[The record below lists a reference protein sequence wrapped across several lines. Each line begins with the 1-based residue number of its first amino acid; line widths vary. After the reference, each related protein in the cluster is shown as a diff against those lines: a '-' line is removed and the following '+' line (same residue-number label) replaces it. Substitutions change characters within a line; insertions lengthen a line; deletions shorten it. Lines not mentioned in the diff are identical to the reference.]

1 MQISC
6 PKCSA
11 RYELDDRLVPSGG
24 APVQCTSCKFIFT
37 AKPEAV
43 PRAAPAPAPAQP
55 SSSTKTQIFGRAPV
69 KSVNA
74 PPAQERPKPNAP
86 GASAPPARPSAAE
99 TIHFGSLPIPTAAR
113 PPAKETVLFG
123 SASAIP
129 ARTPAPNNALH
140 TQIFGKGSL
149 PPAARANA
157 DGSRPALQG
166 PANSAADSALGLAP
180 EPPRPPKVE
189 LPPAN
194 LPFLSQVAGDSTEV
208 EDLKPFVQRHRVA
221 LIIAVVLALL
231 GGLGAR
237 FFSRRKPVVP
247 EEAAAIHEQAISF
260 LRRDDGNSKQEA
272 VRELELLR
280 KSYPGF
286 IQARATLLLALSL
299 QWDDAQMTVQ
309 HNKLASEALSRKIAA
324 VEEKK
329 ASTDWPNRVNA
340 MNEQLRVLRAQELP
354 LKDRVSSL
362 AKRAGEAFA
371 ALEPSEDLAVVRA
384 QAVYQGVNASDQ
396 AVGLGEKYRSLGG
409 TDGWDSIAY
418 AEFVINAKGAPEI
431 AAKGRFALEKLRASD
446 PAFVR
451 AYLLGARLELQQ
463 NRYESAATLL
473 DAAVA
478 LNPAHEAARRTL
490 AWVQSVQQPEPDRL
504 P

>member
-1 MQISC
+1 
-6 PKCSA
+6 
-11 RYELDDRLVPSGG
+11 
-24 APVQCTSCKFIFT
+24 
-37 AKPEAV
+37 
-43 PRAAPAPAPAQP
+43 
-55 SSSTKTQIFGRAPV
+55 V

-74 PPAQERPKPNAP
+74 PRPQERPKPNPP
-86 GASAPPARPSAAE
+86 GASAAAARPSAAE
-99 TIHFGSLPIPTAAR
+99 TIHFGSLPAPTAPR

-123 SASAIP
+123 SAGAVP

-157 DGSRPALQG
+157 DASLPAPQGSPS
-166 PANSAADSALGLAP
+166 SAPDSLLGLTLEAP
-180 EPPRPPKVE
+180 RAPKVE
-189 LPPAN
+189 LPPAH
-194 LPFLSQVAGDSTEV
+194 LPFLSQVAGDTDEV

-221 LIIAVVLALL
+221 LIITVVLALL
-231 GGLGAR
+231 AGLGTR
-237 FFSRRKPVVP
+237 FFTRRKPAVP

-260 LRRDDGNSKQEA
+260 LRRDDGTSKQEA
-272 VRELELLR
+272 VKALEQLR

-286 IQARATLLLALSL
+286 IQAKATLLLTLSL
-299 QWDDAQMTVQ
+299 QWDDAQMTLQ
-309 HNKLASEALSRKIAA
+309 HNKLASEALTRKIAA

-329 ASTDWPNRVNA
+329 ASTDWQNRVNA
-340 MNEQLRVLRAQELP
+340 MNEQLRVLHAQESP
-354 LKDRVSSL
+354 LKERVSSL

-409 TDGWDSIAY
+409 TDGWDAIAY
-418 AEFVINAKGAPEI
+418 AEFVINAKGTPEL
-431 AAKGRFALEKLRASD
+431 AAKGRLALERLRAFD

-478 LNPAHEAARRTL
+478 LNPAHDAARRTL